1 MKFFS
6 IYLLVFGKK
15 LVTLPH
21 LFIVFNGMEKDERE
35 ILLEK
40 FAEANRRLQIVNE
53 QLAIANKK
61 LKEYEEKAQKAE
73 NASKMKSLFLANM
86 SHEIRTPL
94 NAIEGFS
101 RVIVETDSP
110 EDRMKFFEII
120 ESNNNRLQSLVNEI
134 LDLSRV
140 ESGEIVMK
148 KSPTDLHDLCQGI
161 KNLFKFRCPDTVR
174 LEWENPLMTVNFNTD
189 ANRLTQ
195 VFSNLISNSLKH
207 TASGRISY
215 GYQIINDG
223 QQIQFFVDDTGSGI
237 AKEDIDHI
245 FETYVSR
252 DAETTKNGYGLGL
265 PLCKIIVEKLG
276 GSITVQ
282 SELGKGSRFEFT
294 LPFEGTIGGIDTNK
308 PSTTTNVRTIR
319 ISGRS
324 DDPNKQKI
332 LVAEDEDSNYEL
344 VKIVLQKR
352 YKLLRA
358 HNGIEAVTINE
369 DEHPDLVLMDIR
381 MPEMNGL
388 DATRIIKEVSPST
401 PVIALS
407 AYAFEENIRDAKDAG
422 CDEFMAKPFKVEAL
436 IEMVKKYLD
445 K

>member
-1 MKFFS
+1 
-6 IYLLVFGKK
+6 
-15 LVTLPH
+15 
-21 LFIVFNGMEKDERE
+21 MEKDERE
-35 ILLEK
+35 ILLQK
-40 FAEANRRLQIVNE
+40 FADVNRKLLLANE

-101 RVIVETDSP
+101 RVIAETDSQ
-110 EDRMKFFEII
+110 EDRLKFYEII

-148 KSPTDLHDLCQGI
+148 TAPTDLNELCTSV
-161 KNLFKFRCPDTVR
+161 KNIFKFRCPDSVKLDFEESTLSVV
-174 LEWENPLMTVNFNTD
+174 MNTD

-195 VFSNLISNSLKH
+195 VGKI
-207 TASGRISY
+207 AY
-215 GYQIINDG
+215 GYKILNEGTMIE
-223 QQIQFFVDDTGSGI
+223 FFVEDTGAGI
-237 AKEDIDHI
+237 NQEDIEHI

-276 GSITVQ
+276 GKISVE
-282 SELGKGSRFEFT
+282 SEVGKGTIFRFSM
-294 LPFEGTIGGIDTNK
+294 PFHGTIGGVDK
-308 PSTTTNVRTIR
+308 SKTTTTSSVRTIR
-319 ISGRS
+319 ISERS
-324 DDPNKQKI
+324 GQQIKKKI

-352 YKLLRA
+352 YRLIRA
-358 HNGIEAVTINE
+358 HNGIEAVTLNE
-369 DEHPDLVLMDIR
+369 EEHPDLILMDIR
-381 MPEMNGL
+381 MPGMNGL
-388 DATRIIKEVSPST
+388 DATRIIKEVSSDT
-401 PVIALS
+401 PVVALS
-407 AYAFEENIRDAKDAG
+407 AYAFEENIREAKQAG
-422 CDEFMAKPFKVEAL
+422 CNEFMAKPFKVENL
-436 IEMVKKYLD
+436 IDMVRRYLD
-445 K
+445 

>member
-1 MKFFS
+1 
-6 IYLLVFGKK
+6 
-15 LVTLPH
+15 
-21 LFIVFNGMEKDERE
+21 MEKDERE
-35 ILLEK
+35 ILLQK
-40 FAEANRRLQIVNE
+40 FADVNRKLLLANE

-101 RVIVETDSP
+101 RVIAETDSQ
-110 EDRMKFFEII
+110 EDRLKFYEII

-140 ESGEIVMK
+140 ESGEIVVK
-148 KSPTDLHDLCQGI
+148 TAPTDLNELCTSV
-161 KNLFKFRCPDTVR
+161 KNIFKFRCPDSVKLDFEESTLSVV
-174 LEWENPLMTVNFNTD
+174 MNTD

-195 VFSNLISNSLKH
+195 VFSNLISNALKH
-207 TASGRISY
+207 TSVGKIAY
-215 GYQIINDG
+215 GYKILNEGTMIE
-223 QQIQFFVDDTGSGI
+223 FFVEDTGAGI
-237 AKEDIDHI
+237 KQEDIEHI

-276 GSITVQ
+276 GKISVE
-282 SELGKGSRFEFT
+282 SEVGKGTIFRFSM
-294 LPFEGTIGGIDTNK
+294 PFHGTIGGVDKNK
-308 PSTTTNVRTIR
+308 TTTTSSMRTIR
-319 ISGRS
+319 ISERNGQQI
-324 DDPNKQKI
+324 KKKI

-352 YKLLRA
+352 YRLIRA
-358 HNGIEAVTINE
+358 HNGIEAVTLNE
-369 DEHPDLVLMDIR
+369 EEHPDLILMDIR

-388 DATRIIKEVSPST
+388 DATRIIKEVSGDT
-401 PVIALS
+401 PVVALS
-407 AYAFEENIRDAKDAG
+407 AYAFEENIREAKQAG
-422 CDEFMAKPFKVEAL
+422 CNEFMAKPFKVENL
-436 IEMVKKYLD
+436 IDMVRRYLD
-445 K
+445 

>member
-1 MKFFS
+1 M
-6 IYLLVFGKK
+6 V
-15 LVTLPH
+15 
-21 LFIVFNGMEKDERE
+21 KDEKE
-35 ILLEK
+35 ILLQK
-40 FAEANRRLQIVNE
+40 FADANRKLLLVNE
-53 QLAIANKK
+53 QLAIANRK

-148 KSPTDLHDLCQGI
+148 KASTDLNELCTGI
-161 KNLFKFRCPDTVR
+161 KNLFKFRCPDSVK
-174 LEWENPLMTVNFNTD
+174 LEWNKPLMTVTLNTD

-195 VFSNLISNSLKH
+195 VFSNLISNALKH
-207 TASGRISY
+207 TPSGSITY
-215 GYQIINDG
+215 GYKILNEG
-223 QQIQFFVDDTGSGI
+223 QQIEFFVKDTGSGI
-237 AKEDIDHI
+237 AQEDLEHI

-252 DAETTKNGYGLGL
+252 DAENNKNGYGLGL

-276 GSITVQ
+276 GTISVQ
-282 SELGKGSRFEFT
+282 SELGKGSTFT
-294 LPFEGTIGGIDTNK
+294 FVMPFEGTIGGVNQTTT
-308 PSTTTNVRTIR
+308 TTTNVRTIR
-319 ISGRS
+319 ISGRP
-324 DDPNKQKI
+324 DDLNVKTI

-369 DEHPDLVLMDIR
+369 DEKPDLILMDIR

-388 DATRIIKEVSPST
+388 DATRIIKEVSSST

-407 AYAFEENIRDAKDAG
+407 AYAFEENIREARAAG
-422 CDEFMAKPFKVEAL
+422 CDEFMAKPFKVENL
-436 IEMVKKYLD
+436 IEVVRKYLE